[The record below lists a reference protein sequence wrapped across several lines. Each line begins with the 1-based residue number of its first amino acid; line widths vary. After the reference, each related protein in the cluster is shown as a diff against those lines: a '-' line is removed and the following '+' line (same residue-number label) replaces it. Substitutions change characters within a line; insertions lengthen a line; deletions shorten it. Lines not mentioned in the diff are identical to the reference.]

1 MPQYTKT
8 LAESLEVQAGIL
20 ERLPELMKN
29 SSGFGGNATFAKPP
43 TPETLAAY
51 EMVQALIWAIA
62 SGQRFLF
69 KGDSGIGK
77 TKVIKWFCQLLG
89 IEVVLLPLATM
100 SIENIMVPTPTEDEH
115 GNRSI
120 EHMFYEQLMTP
131 NLKMIFIDEIG
142 RPSDRSILNTVLEL
156 LQEGTIANI
165 AIPGLVGVVAAD
177 NPGTGMYGKIQSMD
191 LAQASR
197 FVTIEVD
204 TTSTPWQHALAAQF
218 AEVDLSKL
226 YLGYAKL
233 DREQR
238 IGMSPA
244 ILESVGTMVLNGHP
258 GIYGI
263 PKVGGARQKVVNAA
277 GRDTTDEV
285 LEMIAASL
293 GMPLRQPDESTP
305 LKALEFAL
313 REGFRL
319 SATTGGFTTF
329 YGEGPPGVGKTALVK
344 QLLADIAA
352 DAGSGS
358 TVYMT
363 AREVSKAEQDR
374 IADQLAVYMSAP
386 AMQPEDLVIPFATK
400 SGKLEVLL
408 MKYLSNDTPK
418 VIVIDEVFRSSRRTA
433 NSLMELTGEGSVG
446 GRKIPGL
453 VCIIGLNNPR
463 EVAGYKLDV
472 GKSDPAQARRF
483 KISVDLSAEAMP
495 AINWLRSTYG
505 DEYAGPF
512 LDWWQ
517 EDLGA
522 LERLLVPPRVLE
534 MMIRNYAAGLDI
546 KTALPVVGDERVPV
560 SLADL
565 HTRLDKRPQAR
576 LRAIAAN
583 VEKFEADMV
592 AEETSAEAQATVFIA
607 FSKAELSLLKEHR
620 DAVIRLLAVLER
632 QNRILLLQS
641 PGQSVSC
648 GKCASCKEGRETTCT
663 KKESRQTFWAEALK
677 DMAARSKQS

>member
-1 MPQYTKT
+1 MPQYTRT
-8 LAESLEVQAGIL
+8 LPESLTVQADMV
-20 ERLPELMKN
+20 ERLPELIKEN
-29 SSGFGGNATFAKPP
+29 SGFGGNATFAKPP
-43 TPETLAAY
+43 APETLTAY
-51 EMVQALIWAIA
+51 EMVRALIWAIA
-62 SGQRFLF
+62 SGQRILF

-77 TKVIKWFCQLLG
+77 TKVIKWFCRLFG
-89 IEVVLLPLATM
+89 IDVVLLPLATM
-100 SIENIMVPTPTEDEH
+100 SIENIMVPTPVEDED

-120 EHMFYEQLMTP
+120 QHMFYERLMADTP
-131 NLKMIFIDEIG
+131 KLIFIDEIG

-156 LQEGTIANI
+156 LQEGTIANV

-177 NPGTGMYGKIQSMD
+177 NPGTGLYGKIQSMD

-197 FVTIEVD
+197 FVTFEVD
-204 TTSTPWQHALAAQF
+204 TTSTPWQHALASQF
-218 AEVDLSKL
+218 ADVDLSKL

-233 DREQR
+233 DRDQR

-244 ILESVGTMVLNGHP
+244 ILESVVTMVINGLP

-263 PKVGGARQKVVNAA
+263 PKVAGVRQKVVNAA

-285 LEMIAASL
+285 LEMIAAAL

-352 DAGSGS
+352 EAGSGS

-400 SGKLEVLL
+400 GGKLEVLL
-408 MKYLSNDTPK
+408 MKYLSTDTPK

-433 NSLMELTGEGSVG
+433 NSLMELTGEGSIG

-472 GKSDPAQARRF
+472 GRADPAQSRRF

-495 AINWLRSTYG
+495 AITWLRGTYG

-534 MMIRNYAAGLDI
+534 MMVRNYAANLDI
-546 KTALPVVGDERVPV
+546 KAALPYVGDERVPV

-576 LRAIAAN
+576 LRAIAAD
-583 VEKFEADMV
+583 VEKFAADMT
-592 AEETSAEAQATVFIA
+592 AEDTSAETQATVYTA
-607 FSKAELSLLKEHR
+607 FSKAELTLLKEHR
-620 DAVIRLLAVLER
+620 DAVVRLLSVLEK
-632 QNRILLLQS
+632 QFRILLLQS
-641 PGQSVSC
+641 PGQSVAC
-648 GKCASCKEGRETTCT
+648 GKCTSCRDGRETTCT

-677 DMAARSKQS
+677 DMAAQAKRA